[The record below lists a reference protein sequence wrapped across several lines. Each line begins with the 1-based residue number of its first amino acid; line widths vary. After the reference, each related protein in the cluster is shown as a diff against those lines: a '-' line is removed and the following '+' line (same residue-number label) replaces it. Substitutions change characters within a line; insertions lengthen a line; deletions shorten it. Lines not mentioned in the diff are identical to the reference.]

1 MGGRPLREQT
11 RLMILPTVIE
21 ITPRLEPVT
30 RDTFIDRLAAVVLAT
45 DDPAR
50 SRSADRARA
59 ASR

>member
-1 MGGRPLREQT
+1 MT
-11 RLMILPTVIE
+11 LPIVVE
-21 ITPRLEPVT
+21 ITPPLEPVT

-50 SRSADRARA
+50 SRNADCARA

>member
-11 RLMILPTVIE
+11 RLMIIPTVIE

-50 SRSADRARA
+50 FRSADRARA